1 MGARGR
7 IGALALAI
15 VVTTGVAGCA
25 AGSPGP
31 TASAGATGAAGA
43 IGATGAAGATGATG
57 AAAAAA
63 EAVWAFEERPATAE
77 EARAFPGGLPLAVA
91 RWVDGTT
98 LEVTRLDS
106 PGCRS
111 IPTRTAFAPPGS
123 YEIEFTISPLPEGVE
138 ACDANLGL
146 VVTTF
151 SAVPAPSGPA
161 SLTLRGGP
169 YVAEAVIE
177 LP

>member
-31 TASAGATGAAGA
+31 TASAGATGA
-43 IGATGAAGATGATG
+43 TGAAGATGATG
-57 AAAAAA
+57 ATGAAAA

-98 LEVTRLDS
+98 LEITRLDS

-123 YEIEFTISPLPEGVE
+123 YEIEFTMSPLPEGVE
-138 ACDANLGL
+138 ACDANLDL
-146 VVTTF
+146 FVTTF
-151 SAVPAPSGPA
+151 SAVPSPSGPA